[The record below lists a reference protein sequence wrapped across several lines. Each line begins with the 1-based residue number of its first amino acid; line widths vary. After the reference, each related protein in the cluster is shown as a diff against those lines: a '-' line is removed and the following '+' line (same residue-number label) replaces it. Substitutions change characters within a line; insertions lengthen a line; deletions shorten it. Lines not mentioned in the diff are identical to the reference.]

1 MKRPLL
7 ILILALLAGG
17 ALFAS
22 SYFMSRRVCESCAT
36 SSTDKLDWLRQEFH
50 LSDADMAH
58 VRELHNGY
66 MPKCAEMCAK
76 IAAKKQELDEA
87 LAGATNISP
96 IATQKLTELALLRSQ
111 CQAQMLGHFIEVSH
125 AMPPEQGRR
134 YLSEM
139 ERLTVGSHE
148 QTEETMS
155 SDAGHMHGEH

>member
-22 SYFMSRRVCESCAT
+22 SYFMSRRVCESCSS

-87 LAGATNISP
+87 LAGATNINP
-96 IATQKLTELALLRSQ
+96 VATQKLTELALLRSQ
-111 CQAQMLGHFIEVSH
+111 CQAQMLDHFIEVSQ

-155 SDAGHMHGEH
+155 GHDGHMHGEH

>member
-17 ALFAS
+17 ALYAG
-22 SYFMSRRVCESCAT
+22 SYFMSRRVCESCA
-36 SSTDKLDWLRQEFH
+36 SGATDKLDWLRQEFH
-50 LSDADMAH
+50 LSDADMAR

-87 LAGATNISP
+87 LAGATNINP
-96 IATQKLTELALLRSQ
+96 VATQKLTELALLRSQ
-111 CQAQMLGHFIEVSH
+111 CQAQMLGHFIEVGH

-139 ERLTVGSHE
+139 ERLTVGYHE
-148 QTEETMS
+148 ETEQTMS